1 MYKPKKYVR
10 LDKLPKTPRLPD
22 IRNLLNEAK
31 KARACTVEL
40 PWRSEKL
47 GLPFSL
53 TVRVEVGGGEPIWTL
68 YEGEGNSSRV
78 MWSTGFDDVELLYDV
93 LTLSLP
99 SDGPNI
105 FAPTEETPAGKGVAA
120 APERAPLPKADMAS
134 NFSSSST
141 TNTSSEF
148 SLDRSYESSSSDS
161 GLMKPSD
168 LDASGYFKKKEAAK
182 YPPHLLTPE
191 PEAPVSASASQKESA
206 AGFAGE
212 AKASEPQPTAQA
224 VPHGSPSASPEVV
237 SPPVMENPPA
247 QQVQPPA
254 PTVAPTA
261 VPQNVQPPMPGPQ
274 PMPQQPFVP
283 QAEMPPGYG
292 YPPGYPYAPYQNP
305 YMYPPGYA
313 YPPGY
318 GASPYPYNPNMMPG
332 QLPYGQPALPVDPVS
347 AASTVPLG
355 SGTGGYAVD
364 PFAPNV
370 VAPHHDLVKRR
381 PNIMLGTFLV
391 DAGLVPKATIDA
403 ALQVQTL
410 VSQGTLSAIKAAEA
424 VRRAHL
430 RGCDVEPDEADIRV
444 KPGDAVVRV
453 KPQIGQVLVMA
464 GIITASQLKTA
475 LGLQDVL
482 RSGNISMEE
491 AIEKLAQT
499 SGTAMVKRE
508 GIDDETIGDALNL
521 LRNSGLISV
530 ADLESATAAGG
541 ELASGAASML
551 VSGGKIEQV
560 LLDSALSCQKHIA
573 VGKLKVE
580 EAVQALHYCERM
592 RVPLKVALQELGI
605 SVLS

>member
-10 LDKLPKTPRLPD
+10 LDKLQKTPRLPD

-53 TVRVEVGGGEPIWTL
+53 TVRVEVGGGEPIWIL

-78 MWSTGFDDVELLYDV
+78 MWSTSFDDVELLYDV

-105 FAPTEETPAGKGVAA
+105 SAPVEAAPPAGKAVAA
-120 APERAPLPKADMAS
+120 QERAPLAEADMAS
-134 NFSSSST
+134 DFSGASSPDGT
-141 TNTSSEF
+141 SEF
-148 SLDRSYESSSSDS
+148 SLDRSYESSSGDS

-168 LDASGYFKKKEAAK
+168 FDASGYFKKKETAK
-182 YPPHLLTPE
+182 YPPHLLKPEPDEPTSDAATRSDAAQSANSQASE
-191 PEAPVSASASQKESA
+191 PEAPAPPASESA
-206 AGFAGE
+206 VGGGVGLQ
-212 AKASEPQPTAQA
+212 PQP
-224 VPHGSPSASPEVV
+224 SLPE
-237 SPPVMENPPA
+237 A
-247 QQVQPPA
+247 PPA
-254 PTVAPTA
+254 PGPAPIA
-261 VPQNVQPPMPGPQ
+261 VPQGFPPPGPVPVPQ
-274 PMPQQPFVP
+274 PMPQQPFAP
-283 QAEMPPGYG
+283 QGEMPPGYG
-292 YPPGYPYAPYQNP
+292 YPPGYPYAHYRNP

-318 GASPYPYNPNMMPG
+318 GASPYPYNPSLMPG
-332 QLPYGQPALPVDPVS
+332 QMPYGPPSVPVDPVS

-355 SGTGGYAVD
+355 SGTGGYGVD
-364 PFAPNV
+364 PYAPNV

-391 DAGLVPKATIDA
+391 DAGLVPKASIDA

-430 RGCDVEPDEADIRV
+430 RGCAVETDEADIRI

-464 GIITASQLKTA
+464 GIISASQLKTA

-508 GIDDETIGDALNL
+508 GVDDETIGDALNL

-530 ADLESATAAGG
+530 AELESASAAGG
-541 ELASGAASML
+541 ELASGTASIL
-551 VSGGKIEQV
+551 VSGGKLEQA

-580 EAVQALHYCERM
+580 EAVQALHYCVRM
-592 RVPLKVALQELGI
+592 RVPLKEALQELGI

>member
-10 LDKLPKTPRLPD
+10 LDKLQKTPRLPD

-105 FAPTEETPAGKGVAA
+105 FAPVEEAPPAGKALAA
-120 APERAPLPKADMAS
+120 QERAPLAKADMAS
-134 NFSSSST
+134 DFSSASSPDGT
-141 TNTSSEF
+141 SEF
-148 SLDRSYESSSSDS
+148 SLDRSYESSSGDS

-182 YPPHLLTPE
+182 YPPHLLKPESDEPASEAAPRSEPAAPTSNSQASTPQA
-191 PEAPVSASASQKESA
+191 PEAPA
-206 AGFAGE
+206 AGADVGVG
-212 AKASEPQPTAQA
+212 AQL
-224 VPHGSPSASPEVV
+224 
-237 SPPVMENPPA
+237 
-247 QQVQPPA
+247 QQPPSLPGA
-254 PTVAPTA
+254 PPSPAPAPLA
-261 VPQNVQPPMPGPQ
+261 VPQSFPPPGPVPQ
-274 PMPQQPFVP
+274 PMPQPPFAP
-283 QAEMPPGYG
+283 QGELPPGYG

-318 GASPYPYNPNMMPG
+318 GASPYPYNPNLMPG
-332 QLPYGQPALPVDPVS
+332 QMPYGPPAVPVDPVS

-364 PFAPNV
+364 PYAPNV

-430 RGCDVEPDEADIRV
+430 RGCAVEPDEADIRI
-444 KPGDAVVRV
+444 KPGDTVVRV

-464 GIITASQLKTA
+464 GIISASQLKTA

-482 RSGNISMEE
+482 RSGNISMDE

-508 GIDDETIGDALNL
+508 GVDDETIGDALNL

-530 ADLESATAAGG
+530 ADLESASAAGG
-541 ELASGAASML
+541 ELASGAASIL
-551 VSGGKIEQV
+551 VSAGKLEQV

-580 EAVQALHYCERM
+580 EAVQALHYCVRM
-592 RVPLKVALQELGI
+592 RVALKEALQELGI